1 MDQDGAKTRIPAHSD
16 VFMNRLFRR
25 LFLTIWLSMAG
36 MIGTIVPLAK
46 FAESQ
51 LPAENNS
58 RNSPPL
64 TLDLIGHLIT
74 TDHIDTAREVAAALA
89 SVSSLRPEID
99 EIAVDA
105 TSRRC
110 PTEEQ
115 HAGFDSRI
123 IATGDRCFKVAVTR
137 QDSAYQLFK
146 SIFFFPLLGCVLA
159 SLLASF
165 WLAKYLTGP
174 IVMLK
179 DGLHRLASGDF
190 TTRIGE
196 KLKTHRDEVSDL
208 ARDFDVTAEKLETLH
223 ANRQRL
229 YQDISHELRS
239 PLSRLQVELGVL
251 RQRPAKADTMLT
263 RMDREIERLNTLVEE
278 ILTLARIGSQSP
290 ASAER
295 QQINVIGLLK
305 IIAEDASF
313 EGQKRNVDVRLSGQ
327 EVFVAEADAELL
339 FRAFENVVRNAL
351 NYTAAGTTVSVHAS
365 LERDQLLRVTVSDR
379 GPGVAPEHL
388 AEIFTPFARVGD
400 HPFVGG
406 HGLGLA
412 IAKHSL
418 ELHGGR
424 IWARTPAEGGLVVN
438 MEVPAF
444 RR

>member
-1 MDQDGAKTRIPAHSD
+1 
-16 VFMNRLFRR
+16 MNRLFRR

-64 TLDLIGHLIT
+64 TLDLIENLIT
-74 TDHIDTAREVAAALA
+74 TDHVDTARKVAAALA

-123 IATGDRCFKVAVTR
+123 IATGDRCFKIAVTR
-137 QDSAYQLFK
+137 PDSAYQLFK

-179 DGLHRLASGDF
+179 DGLHRLANGDF
-190 TTRIGE
+190 ATRIGE

-251 RQRPAKADTMLT
+251 RQKPAEAGTMLA
-263 RMDREIERLNTLVEE
+263 RMDREIERLNTLVEQ
-278 ILTLARIGSQSP
+278 ILILARLGSGVRLGSGSLVP
-290 ASAER
+290 AER
-295 QQINVIGLLK
+295 QRIDVIGLLK

-313 EGQKRNVDVRLSGQ
+313 EGQKKNVDVRLSGQ
-327 EVFVAEADAELL
+327 KTFVAEVDGELL
-339 FRAFENVVRNAL
+339 FRAFENVIRNAL

-365 LERDQLLRVTVSDR
+365 LERDQLLRVTVSDC

-388 AEIFTPFARVGD
+388 AEIFIPFARVGD
-400 HPFVGG
+400 HPSVGG

-424 IWARTPAEGGLVVN
+424 IWAQTPAEGGLVVT
-438 MEVPAF
+438 MEIPAF
-444 RR
+444 R

>member
-1 MDQDGAKTRIPAHSD
+1 
-16 VFMNRLFRR
+16 MNRLFRR

-64 TLDLIGHLIT
+64 TLDLIENLIT
-74 TDHIDTAREVAAALA
+74 TDHIDTARKVAAALV

-123 IATGDRCFKVAVTR
+123 IATGDRCFKIAVTR

-190 TTRIGE
+190 ATRIGE
-196 KLKTHRDEVSDL
+196 KLKRHRDEVSDL
-208 ARDFDVTAEKLETLH
+208 ARDFDVTAEKLQTLH

-251 RQRPAKADTMLT
+251 RQKPAKAGTMLA
-263 RMDREIERLNTLVEE
+263 RMDREIERLNTLVEQ
-278 ILTLARIGSQSP
+278 ILTLARLGSGSL

-295 QQINVIGLLK
+295 QQMDVIGVLK

-327 EVFVAEADAELL
+327 KTFVAEVDGELL
-339 FRAFENVVRNAL
+339 FRAFENVIRNAL

-365 LERDQLLRVTVSDR
+365 LERDQFLRVTVSDC

-400 HPFVGG
+400 HPSIGG

-424 IWARTPAEGGLVVN
+424 IWATPAEAGLVVT
-438 MEVPAF
+438 MEIPAF
-444 RR
+444 RS